1 MSDLNQLVSEA
12 QRAFEAA
19 SDAPALEDAKARFL
33 GKTGLLTEQL
43 KQLGK
48 MDPEAR
54 KAAADQQV
62 QLFVGEVLQFVAAQA
77 A

>member
-19 SDAPALEDAKARFL
+19 PDAPALEDAKARFL

-48 MDPEAR
+48 MDPY
-54 KAAADQQV
+54 
-62 QLFVGEVLQFVAAQA
+62 
-77 A
+77 